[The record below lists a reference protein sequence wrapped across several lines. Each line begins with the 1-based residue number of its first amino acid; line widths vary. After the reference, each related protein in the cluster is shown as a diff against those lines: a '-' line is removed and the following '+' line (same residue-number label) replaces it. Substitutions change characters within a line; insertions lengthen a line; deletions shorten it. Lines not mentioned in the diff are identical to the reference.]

1 MDGIM
6 QTFYTTLLTK
16 IYGAASAARI
26 EPRLQDMI
34 ERYRGRISSPS
45 DVSLSERDSLLITY
59 GDQVQE
65 KGKSHLQT
73 LAEFCEAHLKGIVGG
88 VHILPFYP
96 WSSDD
101 GFSVRDYRAVDP
113 ALGDWK
119 DIERLGES
127 FRLMFDGVINHMSA
141 QGEWFQKFL
150 QDEEPYRD
158 YFVTVEG
165 DPDLSDVVRPRALPL
180 LTEFETAAGKRKV
193 WTTFSADQVDLNF
206 ANPDVLLEI
215 FDILLMYA
223 QRGAQFIR
231 LDAIAYLWKE
241 IGTPCIHLPQTHAV
255 IQLFHAVLDEVA
267 PHVRLITETNV
278 PHADNISY
286 FGDGTNEAQ
295 LVYNFA
301 LPPLVLHTFRTGDA
315 SVLSGWASSLTL
327 PSDRTTFFNFL
338 ASHDGVGLNPA
349 RGILSSA
356 DIDSLIERTLT
367 HGGLISY
374 KQNSDGTTS
383 PYEMNINY
391 FDALSDPSSDEPL
404 DLQVDRF
411 MAAQAI
417 MLTIVG
423 MPGIYFHS
431 LFGSRNWKEGVQL
444 TKHNRTINRQKL
456 ERDELE
462 KQLAETN
469 SLRSKVFARYR
480 QLLMARSSSS
490 AFDPRGGQRI
500 MDVDKRVFAVLRT
513 SPDGSRQV
521 LCLQNVTVQEFEIEN
536 PIKKAAH
543 DMLMNR
549 PMGGKILLKPY
560 QSMWFEVIL

>member
-1 MDGIM
+1 M
-6 QTFYTTLLTK
+6 QTFYTTLLK
-16 IYGAASAARI
+16 EIYKKEIA
-26 EPRLQDMI
+26 EQTETRLKKLV
-34 ERYRGRISSPS
+34 EHYRGQISKPE

-59 GDQVQE
+59 GDQVQRD
-65 KGKSHLQT
+65 GKEHLQT
-73 LAEFCEAHLKGIVGG
+73 LAEFCETHLKGVVGG

-101 GFSVRDYRAVDP
+101 GFSVKDYRAVDP

-119 DIERLGES
+119 HVERLSES

-150 QDEEPYRD
+150 QNEEPYND
-158 YFVTVEG
+158 YFITVEG
-165 DPDLSDVVRPRALPL
+165 DPDLSNVVRPRALPL
-180 LTEFETAAGKRKV
+180 LTEFETAVGKRKV

-241 IGTPCIHLPQTHAV
+241 IGTTCIHLPQTHAV
-255 IQLFHAVLDEVA
+255 IQLLRAVFDEVA

-278 PHADNISY
+278 PHQDNISY
-286 FGDGTNEAQ
+286 FGDGTDEAQ

-301 LPPLVLHTFRTGDA
+301 LPPLVLHTFHRGDA
-315 SVLSGWASSLTL
+315 SILSGWASSLTL
-327 PSDRTTFFNFL
+327 PSNRTTFFNFL

-356 DIDSLIERTLT
+356 DIDSLIERTLA

-374 KQNSDGTTS
+374 KQNADGTTS

-391 FDALSDPSSDEPL
+391 FDALSNPSSDEPL

-431 LFGSRNWKEGVQL
+431 LFGSRNWKEGVQV

-462 KQLAETN
+462 KQLADTN
-469 SLRSKVFARYR
+469 SLRSKVFTRYR
-480 QLLMARSSSS
+480 ELLLARSSTS
-490 AFDPRGGQRI
+490 AFDPHGEQRVL
-500 MDVDKRVFAVLRT
+500 DVGKDVFAVLRS
-513 SPDGSRQV
+513 SPDESKQV
-521 LCLQNVTVQEFEIEN
+521 LCLQNVTSQELGIEN
-536 PIKKAAH
+536 PIKKTVR
-543 DMLMNR
+543 DLLTNR
-549 PMGGKILLKPY
+549 SVDSKIKLKPY
-560 QSMWFEVIL
+560 QSVWLEVH

>member
-1 MDGIM
+1 M

>member
-1 MDGIM
+1 M
-6 QTFYTTLLTK
+6 QTFYTTLLK
-16 IYGAASAARI
+16 EIYKTDVA
-26 EPRLQDMI
+26 EKTEQRLI
-34 ERYRGRISSPS
+34 NLVESYRGNISQPS
-45 DVSLSERDSLLITY
+45 DASLSERDSLLITY

-65 KGKSHLQT
+65 NGKAHLQT
-73 LAEFCEAHLKGIVGG
+73 LTEFCEIHLKGVLDG
-88 VHILPFYP
+88 VHILPFFP

-101 GFSVRDYRAVDP
+101 GFSVKDYRAVDP
-113 ALGDWK
+113 ALGDWNY
-119 DIERLGES
+119 IEELGKS

-141 QGEWFQKFL
+141 QGEWFKKFL
-150 QDEEPYRD
+150 QDEEPYKD

-165 DPDLSDVVRPRALPL
+165 NPNLSNVVRPRTLPL
-180 LTEFETAAGKRKV
+180 LTEFETFAGKRKV

-241 IGTPCIHLPQTHAV
+241 IGTTCIHLPQTHAV
-255 IQLFHAVLDEVA
+255 IQLLRAVFDQVA
-267 PHVRLITETNV
+267 PHVHIITETNV
-278 PHADNISY
+278 PHTDNISY

-349 RGILSSA
+349 RGILSNA
-356 DIDSLIERTLT
+356 DIDSLIEQTLA
-367 HGGLISY
+367 HCGLISY
-374 KQNSDGTTS
+374 KQNADGTTS

-391 FDALSDPSSDEPL
+391 FDALSDPSNDELL

-431 LFGSRNWKEGVQL
+431 LFGSRNWKEGVEQ

-462 KQLAETN
+462 MQLADAN
-469 SLRSKVFARYR
+469 SLRAKVFTRYR
-480 QLLMARSSSS
+480 ELLIARSSTS
-490 AFDPRGGQRI
+490 AFDPHGGQKVL
-500 MDVDKRVFAVLRT
+500 DVEKGVFAVLRI
-513 SPDGSRQV
+513 SQDKAKQV
-521 LCLQNVTVQEFEIEN
+521 LCLQNVTSHELEVDN
-536 PIKKAAH
+536 PIKKNVR
-543 DMLMNR
+543 DLLTNR
-549 PMGGKILLKPY
+549 SVDSKIVLKPY
-560 QSMWFEVIL
+560 QSMWLA

>member
-1 MDGIM
+1 M
-6 QTFYTTLLTK
+6 QTFYTTLLKEIYETEAAEQLEKRLMSLVESYHGK
-16 IYGAASAARI
+16 IS
-26 EPRLQDMI
+26 P
-34 ERYRGRISSPS
+34 PS
-45 DVSLSERDSLLITY
+45 DVSLSERDSLLIAY

-65 KGKSHLQT
+65 KGKAHLQT
-73 LAEFCEAHLKGIVGG
+73 LAEFCEAHLKGILGG

-101 GFSVRDYRAVDP
+101 GFSVKDYRAVDP
-113 ALGDWK
+113 ALGEWK
-119 DIERLGES
+119 HIERLSQS

-141 QGEWFQKFL
+141 QGKWFQKFL
-150 QDEEPYRD
+150 QNEKPYND
-158 YFVTVEG
+158 YFFTVEG
-165 DPDLSDVVRPRALPL
+165 DPDLSNVVRPRALPL

-215 FDILLMYA
+215 FDILLTYA
-223 QRGAQFIR
+223 QRGAMFIR

-241 IGTPCIHLPQTHAV
+241 IGTTCIHLPQTHAV
-255 IQLFHAVLDEVA
+255 VQLLRAVFDEIA

-278 PHADNISY
+278 PHTDNISY

-301 LPPLVLHTFRTGDA
+301 LPPLVLHTFSTGDA

-349 RGILSSA
+349 RGILSTA
-356 DIDSLIERTLT
+356 DIDSLVEGTLA

-374 KQNSDGTTS
+374 KQNADSTTS

-391 FDALSDPSSDEPL
+391 FDALSDPSSDESL

-411 MAAQAI
+411 MAAQAT

-431 LFGSRNWKEGVQL
+431 LFGSRNWKEGVQV

-462 KQLAETN
+462 KQLADSN
-469 SLRSKVFARYR
+469 SLRSKVFTHYR
-480 QLLMARSSSS
+480 ELLIARSSTS
-490 AFDPRGGQRI
+490 AFDPHGGQKVL
-500 MDVDKRVFAVLRT
+500 DVGKGIFAVLRT
-513 SPDGSRQV
+513 SSNESKQV
-521 LCLQNVTVQEFEIEN
+521 LCLQNVTSQELEIEN
-536 PIKKAAH
+536 PVKKTACDLITSH
-543 DMLMNR
+543 IVGSQLTM
-549 PMGGKILLKPY
+549 KPY
-560 QSMWFEVIL
+560 QTLWLD